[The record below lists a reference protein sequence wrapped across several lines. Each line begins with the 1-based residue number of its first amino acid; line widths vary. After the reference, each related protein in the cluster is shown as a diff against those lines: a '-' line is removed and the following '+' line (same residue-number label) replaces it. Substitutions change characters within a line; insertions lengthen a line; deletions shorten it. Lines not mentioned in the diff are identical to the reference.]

1 MDTSP
6 LKRSLGM
13 KFLMTIGSIVALTI
27 TLLFIY
33 IFWQSERAIIDQVDH
48 QSRALLQQILITR
61 TWVADHSGVYI
72 KKAPGVT
79 ENPYLPG
86 TTVTDIKGS
95 DYVFHNPAYVTRL
108 LSEYADKEGLYR
120 FHISSLKPINPTNAP
135 SPSEDVSLRE
145 FEKKGFEATRGGI
158 STIINEKG
166 NRFYPRTIPL
176 RVDRSC
182 LTCHEKQGY
191 KEGDIRGGLSVTIPL
206 TLTELQLMRSRIVL
220 SIGGIAFLGIVG
232 LSIYMLIHRLILAP
246 IAHLHQVASR
256 LTRGDYSAR
265 ADLKTGDELEEL
277 AKTYNSMTNHIIDSY
292 RSMVK
297 TLAAA
302 VEMRDPYTAG
312 HVERVSRYAK
322 AIAEEMDIEP
332 RLIHQIE
339 MGAILHEIGKI
350 GIPDG
355 ILLKPGSLDDGEGK
369 EMRSHPLKGK
379 EIISSSSDFSSS
391 VQAAILYH
399 HEHFDGKGYP
409 FGLKGEEIPI
419 GDRIISVADAF
430 DAMVTD
436 RPYRKGMSWDMAVSE
451 LKKKAGNQ
459 FDPNA
464 VDAFLK
470 AYEKGAIREEG
481 EFPPLIA

>member
-1 MDTSP
+1 MGKLT
-6 LKRSLGM
+6 LKNSLGM
-13 KFLMTIGSIVALTI
+13 KFLLTIGGIVTLTI
-27 TLLFIY
+27 TILFLF
-33 IFWQSERAIIDQVDH
+33 IFWQSERAIIDQLDS

-61 TWVADHSGVYI
+61 AWVSDHSGVYL
-72 KKAPGVT
+72 KKAPGVI

-86 TTVTDIKGS
+86 TTVTDSKGS
-95 DYVFHNPAYVTRL
+95 AYIFHNPAYVTRL
-108 LSEYADKEGLYR
+108 LSEYADREGLYS
-120 FHISSLKPINPTNAP
+120 FHITSLKPINPTNAP
-135 SPSEDVSLRE
+135 SPSEEDSLRE
-145 FEKKGFEATRGGI
+145 FEKKGFEATRDGI
-158 STIINEKG
+158 TTIINEDG
-166 NRFYPRTIPL
+166 MRFYQRTIPL
-176 RVDRSC
+176 RVEHSC
-182 LTCHEKQGY
+182 MACHEKQGY
-191 KEGDIRGGLSVTIPL
+191 KEGDIRGGLSVTIPM
-206 TLTELQLMRSRIVL
+206 TLTDMQLFRSRTL
-220 SIGGIAFLGIVG
+220 LGIGGAAFLGIVG
-232 LSIYMLIHRLILAP
+232 ISIYLLLQRLILSP

-256 LTRGDYSAR
+256 LVMGDYSAR

-277 AKTYNSMTNHIIDSY
+277 AKTYNSMTTHIIDSY

-339 MGAILHEIGKI
+339 MGAILHDIGKI

-355 ILLKPGSLDDGEGK
+355 ILLKPGSLNDIEGK

-409 FGLKGEEIPI
+409 FGLKGNEIPI

-436 RPYRKGMSWDMAVSE
+436 RPYRKGMPWETAVSE
-451 LKKKAGNQ
+451 LKKRAGMQ
-459 FDPNA
+459 FDPKA

-470 AYEKGAIREEG
+470 AYEKGVIMDVG
-481 EFPPLIA
+481 GQKT